1 MSNPQ
6 WTIDSIPLDFEG
18 YHSFLL
24 ACAHC
29 RLPLLPLAAL
39 DAYLRLRHA
48 PTLQL
53 SAFFLA
59 PADAPALTAYLQLE
73 ALEVAVAGPFLLCQV
88 GSIRCRNCGKSVG
101 HRLGRTTPEHRQ
113 LADSLLI
120 DLDKLHD
127 SPHHP
132 GLKQSVKEQSEL
144 ALQTASPSP
153 RPTASLPSAAYLQ
166 QTIAK
171 SIENIGFFG
180 ARVTEVE
187 MRVEKLGQI
196 CGML

>member
-6 WTIDSIPLDFEG
+6 WTINSIPLDFEG

-73 ALEVAVAGPFLLCQV
+73 ALEVAVTGPFLLCQV

-127 SPHHP
+127 SPQHP
-132 GLKQSVKEQSEL
+132 GLKQSVQEQSEL

-153 RPTASLPSAAYLQ
+153 RFLAPGTLSGDGSTILPSGFLPLMAVRMDM
-166 QTIAK
+166 K
-171 SIENIGFFG
+171 SV
-180 ARVTEVE
+180 ALSLVA
-187 MRVEKLGQI
+187 
-196 CGML
+196 C